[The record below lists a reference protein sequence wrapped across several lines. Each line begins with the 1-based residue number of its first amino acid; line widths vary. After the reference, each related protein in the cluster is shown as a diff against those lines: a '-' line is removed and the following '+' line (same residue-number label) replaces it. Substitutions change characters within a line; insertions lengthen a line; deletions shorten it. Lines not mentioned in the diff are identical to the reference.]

1 MTNEVITIDKDNY
14 LAMAKVMGMSGES
27 TSEKKQV
34 STLARLR
41 INHTPIM
48 GEEEVKGKMTKVEVV
63 EGGTYKLEIPDGET
77 YFATSAK
84 IRPYMQRFMYK
95 RFIMG
100 TGDKPNRYIKTIMG
114 DNLNIDLKDNDGGF
128 NCAKPSGWI
137 KDFKALPEKMQDL
150 IRQIKR
156 VRAVFGTIEL
166 INPTDSAGNPVE
178 KVYSYGMEVDS
189 LPFIWE
195 VENRDAFK
203 TVGAIFSQL
212 AKMKRLPVQH
222 IVTANTEE
230 RKLPNG
236 NSFYLPVTSLDVT
249 TVLELTAEEQTRFA
263 DFVAWVQNYNEYI
276 INAWSENANRDM
288 QDEDMDTVED
298 FVDIDSEEVA

>member
-14 LAMAKVMGMSGES
+14 SAMAKVMGMSGES

-63 EGGTYKLEIPDGET
+63 EGGTYKLEIPDGDT

-84 IRPYMQRFMYK
+84 IRPYLQRFMYK
-95 RFIMG
+95 RFVMG
-100 TGDKPNRYIKTIMG
+100 VGDKPNRYIKTIMG

-128 NCAKPSGWI
+128 NCGKPSGWI

-166 INPTDSAGNPVE
+166 INPTDNAGNPVE
-178 KVYSYGMEVDS
+178 VGT

-222 IVTANTEE
+222 TVTANTEE

-249 TVLELTAEEQTRFA
+249 SVLDLTDEEQKRFG

-276 INAWSENANRDM
+276 LNAWSENANKDIRED
-288 QDEDMDTVED
+288 DMDTVED
-298 FVDIDSEEVA
+298 FVDIDSEDVA

>member
-14 LAMAKVMGMSGES
+14 MAMAKVMGMSGEGS
-27 TSEKKQV
+27 SDRKQT

-77 YFATSAK
+77 YFAKSAK

-100 TGDKPNRYIKTIMG
+100 TGDKSNRYVKTIMG
-114 DNLNIDLKDNDGGF
+114 DNLNIDLKDNDGSF
-128 NCAKPSGWI
+128 NCGKPSGWI

-166 INPTDSAGNPVE
+166 VEPTDSKGDPV
-178 KVYSYGMEVDS
+178 KVDT

-203 TVGAIFSQL
+203 TVGSIFAQL

-222 IVTANTEE
+222 LVTANTEE

-249 TVLELTAEEQTRFA
+249 TVLELSDEEQSRFA

-276 INAWSENANRDM
+276 LNAWSESANKHM
-288 QDEDMDTVED
+288 EDEDMATVDD

>member
-1 MTNEVITIDKDNY
+1 MNNEIITIDADNY
-14 LAMAKVMGMSGES
+14 NAMAKVMGMSGES
-27 TSEKKQV
+27 SSDKKKA

-41 INHTPIM
+41 INHTGIM
-48 GEEEVKGKMTKVEVV
+48 GEEEVKGKLVKVEVV
-63 EGGTYKLEIPDGET
+63 EGGTYKLEIPDGAT
-77 YFATSAK
+77 YFAKSAK
-84 IRPYMQRFMYK
+84 IRPFMQRFMYK

-100 TGDKPNRYIKTIMG
+100 TGDKANRYIKTIMG

-128 NCAKPSGWI
+128 NCGKPSGWI

-156 VRAVFGTIEL
+156 VRVVFGTIEL
-166 INPTDSAGNPVE
+166 VEPTDNTGEPVE
-178 KVYSYGMEVDS
+178 VSS

-203 TVGAIFSQL
+203 TVGDIFTQL
-212 AKMKRLPVQH
+212 AKMKRLPVH
-222 IVTANTEE
+222 HLVTANTEE

-249 TVLELTAEEQTRFA
+249 NVLTLDDSDQKLFA

-276 INAWSENANRDM
+276 LNAWSENANKRM
-288 QDEDMDTVED
+288 EDEDMSTVDD
-298 FVDIDSEEVA
+298 FVDIDADEVA

>member
-14 LAMAKVMGMSGES
+14 MAMAKVMGMSGEN

-100 TGDKPNRYIKTIMG
+100 TGDKANRYVKTVMG
-114 DNLNIDLKDNDGGF
+114 DSLNIDLKDNDGGF
-128 NCAKPSGWI
+128 NCGKPSGWI

-166 INPTDSAGNPVE
+166 INPTDGAGNPVE
-178 KVYSYGMEVDS
+178 VDK

-203 TVGAIFSQL
+203 TVGAIFTQL

-222 IVTANTEE
+222 TVTANTEE

-249 TVLELTAEEQTRFA
+249 SVLDLTDEEQTRFA

-276 INAWSENANRDM
+276 INAWSENANKDM
-288 QDEDMDTVED
+288 HDDDMATVDD
-298 FVDIDSEEVA
+298 FVDIDAEEVA

>member
-14 LAMAKVMGMSGES
+14 SAMAKVMGMSGES

-63 EGGTYKLEIPDGET
+63 EGGTYKLEIPDGDT

-84 IRPYMQRFMYK
+84 IRPYLQRFMYK
-95 RFIMG
+95 RFVMG
-100 TGDKPNRYIKTIMG
+100 VGDKPNRYIKTIMG

-128 NCAKPSGWI
+128 NCGKPSGWI

-166 INPTDSAGNPVE
+166 INPTDNAGNPVE
-178 KVYSYGMEVDS
+178 VGT

-195 VENRDAFK
+195 VENKDAFK

-222 IVTANTEE
+222 TVTANTEE

-249 TVLELTAEEQTRFA
+249 SVLELTDEEQKRFG
-263 DFVAWVQNYNEYI
+263 DFVTWVQNYNEYI
-276 INAWSENANRDM
+276 LNAWSENANKDIRED
-288 QDEDMDTVED
+288 DMDTVED
-298 FVDIDSEEVA
+298 FVDIDSEDVA

>member
-1 MTNEVITIDKDNY
+1 MTNEIITIDKDNY
-14 LAMAKVMGMSGES
+14 SAMAKVMGMSGES

-63 EGGTYKLEIPDGET
+63 EGGSYKLEIPDGPT

-95 RFIMG
+95 RFVMG

-114 DNLNIDLKDNDGGF
+114 DNLNIDLKDNDGSF
-128 NCAKPSGWI
+128 NCGKPSGWI

-156 VRAVFGTIEL
+156 VRVVFGTIEL
-166 INPTDSAGNPVE
+166 VNPTDDAGNPV
-178 KVYSYGMEVDS
+178 EVDS

-203 TVGAIFSQL
+203 TVGAVFSQL

-222 IVTANTEE
+222 IITANTEE

-236 NSFYLPVTSLDVT
+236 NSFYLPVTSLDAT
-249 TVLELTAEEQTRFA
+249 TQLELTDEEQTRFA

-276 INAWSENANRDM
+276 LNAWSENANRDM
-288 QDEDMDTVED
+288 KDEDMSTVED
-298 FVDIDSEEVA
+298 FVDIDAEEIA

>member
-1 MTNEVITIDKDNY
+1 MTNEIITIDKNNY
-14 LAMAKVMGMSGES
+14 SAMAKVMGMSGES

-63 EGGTYKLEIPDGET
+63 EGGTYKLEIPDGPT

-95 RFIMG
+95 RFVMG

-114 DNLNIDLKDNDGGF
+114 DNLNIDLKDNDGTF
-128 NCAKPSGWI
+128 NCGKPSGWI

-156 VRAVFGTIEL
+156 VRVVFGTIEL
-166 INPTDSAGNPVE
+166 VNPTDDAGNPVE
-178 KVYSYGMEVDS
+178 VDT

-203 TVGAIFSQL
+203 TVGAVFSQL

-222 IVTANTEE
+222 IITANTEE

-236 NSFYLPVTSLDVT
+236 SAFYLPVTSLDAT
-249 TVLELTAEEQTRFA
+249 TQLELTDEEQTRFA

-276 INAWSENANRDM
+276 LNAWSENANRDIK
-288 QDEDMDTVED
+288 DEDMSTVED
-298 FVDIDSEEVA
+298 FVDIDAEEIA

>member
-14 LAMAKVMGMSGES
+14 MAMAKVMGMSGEGS
-27 TSEKKQV
+27 SDRKQT

-100 TGDKPNRYIKTIMG
+100 TGDKSNRYVKTIMG
-114 DNLNIDLKDNDGGF
+114 DNLNIDLKDNDGSF
-128 NCAKPSGWI
+128 NCGKPSGWI

-166 INPTDSAGNPVE
+166 VEPTDSKGDPV
-178 KVYSYGMEVDS
+178 KVDT

-203 TVGAIFSQL
+203 TVGAIFAQL

-222 IVTANTEE
+222 LVTANTEE

-249 TVLELTAEEQTRFA
+249 TVLELSDEEQSRFA

-276 INAWSENANRDM
+276 LNAWSESANKHM
-288 QDEDMDTVED
+288 EDEDMATVDD

>member
-1 MTNEVITIDKDNY
+1 MTNEIITIDKDNY
-14 LAMAKVMGMSGES
+14 SAMAKVMGMSGES

-63 EGGTYKLEIPDGET
+63 EGGTYKLEIPDGPT

-95 RFIMG
+95 RFVMG

-114 DNLNIDLKDNDGGF
+114 DNLNIDLKDNDGTF
-128 NCAKPSGWI
+128 NCGKPSGWI

-156 VRAVFGTIEL
+156 VRVVFGTIEL
-166 INPTDSAGNPVE
+166 VNPTDDAGNPVE
-178 KVYSYGMEVDS
+178 VDT

-203 TVGAIFSQL
+203 TVGAVFSQL

-222 IVTANTEE
+222 IITANTEE

-236 NSFYLPVTSLDVT
+236 SAFYLPVTSLDAT
-249 TVLELTAEEQTRFA
+249 TQLELTDEEQTRFA

-276 INAWSENANRDM
+276 LNAWSENANRDM
-288 QDEDMDTVED
+288 KDEDMSTVED
-298 FVDIDSEEVA
+298 FVDIDAEEIA

>member
-1 MTNEVITIDKDNY
+1 MTNEIITIDKDNY
-14 LAMAKVMGMSGES
+14 SAMAKVMGMSGES

-63 EGGTYKLEIPDGET
+63 EGGTYKLEIPDGDT

-95 RFIMG
+95 RFVMG

-128 NCAKPSGWI
+128 NCGKPSGWI

-156 VRAVFGTIEL
+156 VRVVFGTIEL
-166 INPTDSAGNPVE
+166 VNPTDDAGNPV
-178 KVYSYGMEVDS
+178 EVDS

-203 TVGAIFSQL
+203 TVGAVFSQL

-222 IVTANTEE
+222 IITANTEE

-236 NSFYLPVTSLDVT
+236 NSFYLPVTSLDAT
-249 TVLELTAEEQTRFA
+249 TQLELTDEEQTRFA

-276 INAWSENANRDM
+276 LNAWSENANRDM
-288 QDEDMDTVED
+288 KDEDMSTVED
-298 FVDIDSEEVA
+298 FVDIDAEEVA

>member
-14 LAMAKVMGMSGES
+14 SAMAKVMGMSGES

-63 EGGTYKLEIPDGET
+63 EGGTYKLEIPDGDT

-95 RFIMG
+95 RFVMG

-128 NCAKPSGWI
+128 NCGKPSGWI

-178 KVYSYGMEVDS
+178 VES

-203 TVGAIFSQL
+203 SVGAIFSQL

-249 TVLELTAEEQTRFA
+249 SVLDLSDAEQTRFA

-288 QDEDMDTVED
+288 KDEDMSTVED
-298 FVDIDSEEVA
+298 FVDIDAEEVA

>member
-77 YFATSAK
+77 YYATSAK

-128 NCAKPSGWI
+128 NCGKPSGWI
-137 KDFKALPEKMQDL
+137 KDFKALPEKTQDL

-156 VRAVFGTIEL
+156 VRVVFGTIEL
-166 INPTDSAGNPVE
+166 TNPTDNAGNPVE
-178 KVYSYGMEVDS
+178 VETI
-189 LPFIWE
+189 PFIWE

-249 TVLELTAEEQTRFA
+249 TVLELTNEEQSKFGN
-263 DFVAWVQNYNEYI
+263 FVAWVQNYNEYI
-276 INAWSENANRDM
+276 INAWSENANKHM

>member
-1 MTNEVITIDKDNY
+1 
-14 LAMAKVMGMSGES
+14 
-27 TSEKKQV
+27 
-34 STLARLR
+34 
-41 INHTPIM
+41 M

-63 EGGTYKLEIPDGET
+63 EGGTYKLEIPDGDT

-84 IRPYMQRFMYK
+84 IRPYLQRFMYK
-95 RFIMG
+95 RFVMG
-100 TGDKPNRYIKTIMG
+100 VGDKPNRYIKTIMG

-128 NCAKPSGWI
+128 NCGKPSGWI

-166 INPTDSAGNPVE
+166 INPTDNAGNPVE
-178 KVYSYGMEVDS
+178 VGT

-195 VENRDAFK
+195 VENKDAFK

-222 IVTANTEE
+222 TVTANTEE

-249 TVLELTAEEQTRFA
+249 SVLELTDEEQKRFG
-263 DFVAWVQNYNEYI
+263 DFVTWVQNYNEYI
-276 INAWSENANRDM
+276 LNAWSENANKDIRED
-288 QDEDMDTVED
+288 DMDTVED
-298 FVDIDSEEVA
+298 FVDIDSEDVA